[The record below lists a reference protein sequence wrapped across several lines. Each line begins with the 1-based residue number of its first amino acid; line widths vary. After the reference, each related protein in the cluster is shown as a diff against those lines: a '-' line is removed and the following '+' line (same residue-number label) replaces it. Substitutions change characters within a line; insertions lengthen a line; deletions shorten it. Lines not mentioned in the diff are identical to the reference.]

1 MWESAGTDRWAW
13 NADGEQHLLVRDGDT
28 LVELHGSTMHT
39 YQLPAGVTFD
49 PAAPLKGAEFVR
61 TSCDAVPLVRQE
73 LADVDAFALLAKTC
87 RGQQASQRGAVAP
100 KVGGR

>member
-1 MWESAGTDRWAW
+1 MWESAGTDRWTW

-28 LVELHGSTMHT
+28 LVELHGATMHT
-39 YQLPAGVTFD
+39 YQLPAGVTLD
-49 PAAPLKGAEFVR
+49 PAAPLKAAVFVR
-61 TSCDAVPLVRQE
+61 TTQGVVPLVRQE
-73 LADVDAFALLAKTC
+73 LAEADAFALLARTC